1 MDVCV
6 CVCVCV
12 VCACVWCVC
21 VHECVSGCVWV
32 HLSLCVCV
40 PPPPVL
46 LLHEVGHNEE
56 PCAVEAMCTVHPH
69 HTHGV
74 LLKEGLADGDEL
86 LHLIGSG
93 CLSIPAWGHGGASD
107 PQPTNVQIYLSTR
120 NINTYYSC
128 FSFQSQSHCILQALV

>member
-1 MDVCV
+1 MGRRLCVVCVCACGVCVCMWCV
-6 CVCVCV
+6 CVCVCACGVCV
-12 VCACVWCVC
+12 VCVCVWCVC
-21 VHECVSGCVWV
+21 V
-32 HLSLCVCV
+32 CVCLH

-93 CLSIPAWGHGGASD
+93 CLSIPAWGHRAVRGQ
-107 PQPTNVQIYLSTR
+107 QPTNVTDKFEYT
-120 NINTYYSC
+120 
-128 FSFQSQSHCILQALV
+128 